1 MTGVPST
8 RTALVLSGGGAKGA
22 FEAGVI
28 DGLLAGGVTFDVLS
42 GTSAGGLNAAA
53 LAVGLPSSAI
63 IDLWSGLESRDVY
76 RLRRDIHR
84 LLRPVH
90 LLAHPDRLLGL
101 GPHTTSEHLLDS
113 IGWTWLF
120 DLSPLRRRLVELVG
134 GEVLPVQ
141 DDVVLSLSC
150 IDAGT
155 GELVRFAN
163 REPPP
168 GRGDDKVVV
177 TQLTVDHL
185 LATAAIPGLFQP
197 IEIDGVHLWDG
208 GLIANTPLTGAVAY
222 EPDEVFVVASGAVD
236 REESAPRS
244 LGQVVSSM
252 VDHVLRYAL
261 LKDVDHTETVNDLV
275 GHAPEATK
283 HRHIAITTI
292 VPTTERSGIGQL
304 MDFEPARARELI
316 DAGREAATRSLAS
329 VSSPEG
335 SRRGTEGARG

>member
-1 MTGVPST
+1 MTGVSGT

-28 DGLLAGGVTFDVLS
+28 DGLRAGGVSFDVVS

-53 LAVGLPSSAI
+53 VAVGLPPSELI
-63 IDLWSGLESRDVY
+63 ELWTTLESRDVY
-76 RLRRDIHR
+76 RVRRDVHR

-101 GPHTTSEHLLDS
+101 GHHTTSEHLLDS

-120 DLSPLRRRLVELVG
+120 DPSPLRRRMVELLG
-134 GEVLPVQ
+134 GEVLPV
-141 DDVVLSLSC
+141 DAGVVLSVSC

-155 GELVRFAN
+155 GELVRFSN

-168 GRGDDKVVV
+168 GRGDDAVVV
-177 TQLTVDHL
+177 TELTVDHL
-185 LATAAIPGLFQP
+185 LATAAIPGLFAP
-197 IEIDGVHLWDG
+197 IEIEGRHYWDG

-236 REESAPRS
+236 RDAGVPRS
-244 LGQVVSSM
+244 LGQVVSS
-252 VDHVLRYAL
+252 VIDHLLRYAL
-261 LKDVDHTETVNDLV
+261 LKDVDHTGTVNTLV
-275 GHAPEATK
+275 THAPGATK
-283 HRHIAITTI
+283 HRHIRIVPI

-304 MDFEPARARELI
+304 LDFEPARAAELI
-316 DAGREAATRSLAS
+316 RDGREAASRALA
-329 VSSPEG
+329 
-335 SRRGTEGARG
+335 